1 MTAILQRPPGRVI
14 RCSAVLRRL
23 GSLAVACLALVAVIA
38 PAGDAQDTGTLQRD
52 IAAKQ
57 DREARLGSQAER
69 LGRLERRAAAQIAI
83 LQRRLGEAQ
92 AELDRARQR
101 LAQTQTDLRA
111 ERARALRLRL
121 RLTDARKTLAHLL
134 LERYQGGK
142 PDLLTVV
149 LNADGF
155 ADLLER
161 ATFLKRIQDRD
172 TVIIDT
178 VRDARAEAKG
188 ESRRLAKLERV
199 RRVVSFRVQQRRNQ
213 IASVTQAVQQRRAAL
228 AQARAARLALKH
240 ATAASRRG
248 AQKTLNKLLK
258 QQRRALYS
266 PGPGGPWAIP
276 WPIVQ
281 CESGGQNV
289 PPNSAGASGYYQ
301 FIPATWRALGGS
313 TRHAYQASKAEQDR
327 LAARL
332 WNGGR
337 GARNW
342 DCAAIVGLL

>member
-1 MTAILQRPPGRVI
+1 LQAPRDRAIRLV
-14 RCSAVLRRL
+14 AVLRRL
-23 GSLAVACLALVAVIA
+23 GLLALACVALVAVLA

-57 DREARLGSQAER
+57 EREARLGSQAER
-69 LGRLERRAAAQIAI
+69 LGRLERRAAAQLAL
-83 LQRRLGEAQ
+83 LQRRLNEAQ
-92 AELDRARQR
+92 SELDRARQR

-121 RLTDARKTLAHLL
+121 RLADARKTLASLL
-134 LERYQGGK
+134 IERYQGGT
-142 PDLLTVV
+142 PDLVTVV

-161 ATFLKRIQDRD
+161 VTFLKRVQDRD
-172 TVIIDT
+172 TAIIDT
-178 VRDARAEAKG
+178 VRDARAEAKT
-188 ESRRLAKLERV
+188 ETRRLARLERV

-213 IASVTQAVQQRRAAL
+213 IASVTQAMQQRRAAL

-240 ATAASRRG
+240 ATAASRRR
-248 AQKTLNKLLK
+248 AQKTLNKLLE

-289 PPNSAGASGYYQ
+289 PPNWAGASGYYQ
-301 FIPATWRALGGS
+301 FMPATWRALGGS
-313 TRHAYQASKAEQDR
+313 TPHAYLASKAEQDR
-327 LAARL
+327 LAAKL